1 MECYLLGETIEA
13 QESSPLKERD
23 DAVVIRPLIYDTIL
37 KRAETRMLTLAEL
50 QALYAE
56 LSQLLAET
64 AYDTASRRNCLGSL
78 ENTTRE
84 INARFGSQWKL
95 SVGP

>member
-1 MECYLLGETIEA
+1 MIGTSRET
-13 QESSPLKERD
+13 K
-23 DAVVIRPLIYDTIL
+23 VKTMTKLITLYEL
-37 KRAETRMLTLAEL
+37 NQLTFAEL

-78 ENTTRE
+78 ENTIHE

>member
-1 MECYLLGETIEA
+1 MQPWLPPRVGVANARAAQAEGYHPACTECSVGRLG
-13 QESSPLKERD
+13 
-23 DAVVIRPLIYDTIL
+23 
-37 KRAETRMLTLAEL
+37 TRLTLAEL

-64 AYDTASRRNCLGSL
+64 AFDTASRRNCLGSL
-78 ENTTRE
+78 ENTIRE